1 MCWVLHRLL
10 LLLLGIAL
18 VPMMVAGL
26 LDRLIQILALYIMM
40 MYITTRLH
48 SIINLL
54 LLLVMMII
62 VALQVGV
69 HRLV

>member
-1 MCWVLHRLL
+1 MCWVLHR

-48 SIINLL
+48 SIITL
-54 LLLVMMII
+54 LLLVMII

-69 HRLV
+69 RRLV

>member
-1 MCWVLHRLL
+1 MCWVLHR

-48 SIINLL
+48 SIITL
-54 LLLVMMII
+54 LLLVMTIM
-62 VALQVGV
+62 ALQVGV
-69 HRLV
+69 RCLV